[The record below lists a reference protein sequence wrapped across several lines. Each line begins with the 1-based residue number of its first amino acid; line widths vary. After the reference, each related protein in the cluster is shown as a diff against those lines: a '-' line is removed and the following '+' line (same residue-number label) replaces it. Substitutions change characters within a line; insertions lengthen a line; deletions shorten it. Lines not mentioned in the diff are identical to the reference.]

1 MDDAAAILNSNNRGE
16 YSVRQAFQWYVESD
30 KTRKM
35 VDKWEPTGVF
45 FEKYQLTWR
54 DCFFMTA
61 VTDKFRLLNVTS
73 SPCGMKDFAV
83 FLFDTS
89 ADNYPEPDF
98 KEPTKFEDRK
108 FAQAMATMR
117 EDGPGHCKFD
127 TY

>member
-1 MDDAAAILNSNNRGE
+1 MDDAAALLDSNNQGE
-16 YSVRQAFQWYVESD
+16 YSVRQAIRRYFESD
-30 KTRKM
+30 KTRKL
-35 VDKWEPTGVF
+35 VGKWEPTGVF

-61 VTDKFRLLNVTS
+61 LIDQFCLLDVTS
-73 SPCGMKDFAV
+73 APCGMEGFIVDWFG
-83 FLFDTS
+83 TS
-89 ADNYPEPDF
+89 AENHLEIESKESTEDEDN
-98 KEPTKFEDRK
+98 K